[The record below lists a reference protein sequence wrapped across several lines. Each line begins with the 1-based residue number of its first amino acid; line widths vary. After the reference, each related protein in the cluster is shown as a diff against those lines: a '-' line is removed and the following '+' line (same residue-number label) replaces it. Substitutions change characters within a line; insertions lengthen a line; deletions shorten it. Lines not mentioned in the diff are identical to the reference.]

1 MKSLGASSMETLRL
15 SVFYIIYA
23 LARMFNF
30 THLYAAGF
38 AVKLCYLYVKKVYID
53 LALYYYFRDPDDVG
67 LFECFILDDKALDLV
82 AHGISDRSEKLSKQS
97 FIINLARSDTTL
109 AEQKKDDDRSN
120 VSITTNEKKR
130 IIAEKAIEMNEVLTY
145 FSKRIDKVNR
155 RLYRRVNWL
164 YRTLYCS
171 VYKRDRTFFAKEHIV
186 LEKPDLDTIIRM
198 ATEGTGK

>member
-1 MKSLGASSMETLRL
+1 MENIRL
-15 SVFYIIYA
+15 SIFYIIYA
-23 LARMFNF
+23 FARVFRF

-38 AVKLCYLYVKKVYID
+38 AVKLCYLYIKKIYID
-53 LALYYYFRDPDDVG
+53 LSLFYYFKDPDDVG
-67 LFECFILDDKALDLV
+67 LFECFILDDKSLDYV
-82 AHGISDRSEKLSKQS
+82 AHGISDRSEKLNKQS
-97 FIINLARSDTTL
+97 FIINLARSDTSL
-109 AEQKKDDDRSN
+109 AAQKHDDDVSN

-130 IIAEKAIEMNEVLTY
+130 IIAEKAIELNEVLTY
-145 FSKRIDKVNR
+145 FAKRIDKVNR

-171 VYKRDRTFFAKEHIV
+171 VYKRDRSFFAKEHVI